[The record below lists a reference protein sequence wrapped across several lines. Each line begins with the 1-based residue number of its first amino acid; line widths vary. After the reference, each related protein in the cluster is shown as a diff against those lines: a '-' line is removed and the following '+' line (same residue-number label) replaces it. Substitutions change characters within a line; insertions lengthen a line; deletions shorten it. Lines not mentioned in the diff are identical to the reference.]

1 MKLKQVEHTL
11 NEKKILQAIQFP
23 FLVSLDFHFKVIGIS
38 IELLSASIDE
48 VMYMYCVIP
57 VLLSHA
63 RVLILAQIVCAH
75 KFL

>member
-48 VMYMYCVIP
+48 VMYMFCVKY
-57 VLLSHA
+57 
-63 RVLILAQIVCAH
+63 QYY
-75 KFL
+75 